1 MANVLEGEQR
11 YERFARIYEWLAGRY
26 ERLQKYMSGWLVIRA
41 VGEWIREVVGKYE
54 RLAVIY
60 ERLPAVPNVGEIP
73 GRSEAWLITG
83 KKAHTS
89 ARWRHGS

>member
-1 MANVLEGEQR
+1 
-11 YERFARIYEWLAGRY
+11 
-26 ERLQKYMSGWLVIRA
+26 MSGWLVIRA

-60 ERLPAVPNVGEIP
+60 ERLPAVPKVGEIP

-83 KKAHTS
+83 KKHIRVLDGGMAPD
-89 ARWRHGS
+89 WY